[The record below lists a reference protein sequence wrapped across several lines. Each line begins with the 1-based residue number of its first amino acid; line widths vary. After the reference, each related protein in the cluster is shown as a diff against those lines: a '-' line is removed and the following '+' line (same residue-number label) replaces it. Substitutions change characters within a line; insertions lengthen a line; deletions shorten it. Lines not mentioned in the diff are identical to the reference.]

1 MLYPRAAH
9 HSPDPEGTQ
18 GSFVFFHEQKK
29 QGNMQDTQLQDLMN
43 LFDDHIGSQLLQDTK
58 QTEHTL
64 WQVYLQSTD

>member
-9 HSPDPEGTQ
+9 YSPDPEGTQ

-43 LFDDHIGSQLLQDTK
+43 LFDDHIGRQQDTK

-64 WQVYLQSTD
+64 WQVHLQPTD